1 MGECGI
7 VRCTSGLLF
16 CCPCLIGGFFGI
28 GQILVVVNQKPQAL
42 GNLFPLQNAAILA
55 VLCTS
60 SNFKIFAHVV
70 EKAVPTI
77 TEEPCAAADAVFLFQ
92 PAGLIF
98 LDRKYLCRE
107 ILLNTK
113 FAIFKP
119 AAFAQCIGNVLLR
132 NVLAGCVNDGL
143 VPLFGFCRK
152 VDIFCLLLMA
162 RQPCL
167 FRIFGSKGKLL
178 HLLLHGY
185 CLDGN
190 HQTPLPDKVSNLCGN
205 SIPCQIDLRCFG
217 KIVALPK
224 FKVHIMPDK
233 THGMVIHEQIC
244 INLLVTVLAKGA
256 ALGKVGMLIEIFQNS
271 RIVGT
276 AGGFFR
282 QQA

>member
-1 MGECGI
+1 M
-7 VRCTSGLLF
+7 L
-16 CCPCLIGGFFGI
+16 
-28 GQILVVVNQKPQAL
+28 
-42 GNLFPLQNAAILA
+42 NA
-55 VLCTS
+55 
-60 SNFKIFAHVV
+60 
-70 EKAVPTI
+70 
-77 TEEPCAAADAVFLFQ
+77 
-92 PAGLIF
+92 
-98 LDRKYLCRE
+98 
-107 ILLNTK
+107 K

-119 AAFAQCIGNVLLR
+119 AASAQCIGNVLLR

-143 VPLFGFCRK
+143 VPLFDFCRK
-152 VDIFCLLLMA
+152 VDAFCLLLMA

-167 FRIFGSKGKLL
+167 FRIFGGKGKLL
-178 HLLLHGY
+178 YLLRHGC

-190 HQTPLPDKVSNLCGN
+190 DQPPLLDKVSNLCGN

-276 AGGFFR
+276 AGGVLR

>member
-1 MGECGI
+1 MVKGGI
-7 VRCTSGLLF
+7 VRRAGGLLF

-60 SNFKIFAHVV
+60 GDFKIFAHVV
-70 EKAVPTI
+70 KKAVPTI
-77 TEEPCAAADAVFLFQ
+77 TEDPCAAADAVFFFQ

-107 ILLNTK
+107 ILLNAK

-119 AAFAQCIGNVLLR
+119 AAFAQCIGNILFR

-152 VDIFCLLLMA
+152 VDVFYLLLMV

-167 FRIFGSKGKLL
+167 FRIFGGKSKLL
-178 HLLLHGY
+178 HLLRYG
-185 CLDGN
+185 CGLDGGN
-190 HQTPLPDKVSNLCGN
+190 QPPLLDKVSNLCGN
-205 SIPCQIDLRCFG
+205 SIPCQIDLC
-217 KIVALPK
+217 
-224 FKVHIMPDK
+224 
-233 THGMVIHEQIC
+233 
-244 INLLVTVLAKGA
+244 
-256 ALGKVGMLIEIFQNS
+256 
-271 RIVGT
+271 
-276 AGGFFR
+276 
-282 QQA
+282 

>member
-1 MGECGI
+1 MVKGGI
-7 VRCTSGLLF
+7 VRCAGGLLF

-42 GNLFPLQNAAILA
+42 GNLFPLQNAAILT

-60 SNFKIFAHVV
+60 GDFKIFAHVV
-70 EKAVPTI
+70 KKAVPTI
-77 TEEPCAAADAVFLFQ
+77 TEDPCAAADAVFFFQ

-98 LDRKYLCRE
+98 FDRKYLCRE
-107 ILLNTK
+107 ILLNAK

-143 VPLFGFCRK
+143 VQLFGFCRK

-167 FRIFGSKGKLL
+167 FRIFGSKSKLL
-178 HLLLHGY
+178 HLLRHG
-185 CLDGN
+185 CSLDGN
-190 HQTPLPDKVSNLCGN
+190 HQTPLLDKVSNLCGN

-233 THGMVIHEQIC
+233 TNGMVIHEQIC